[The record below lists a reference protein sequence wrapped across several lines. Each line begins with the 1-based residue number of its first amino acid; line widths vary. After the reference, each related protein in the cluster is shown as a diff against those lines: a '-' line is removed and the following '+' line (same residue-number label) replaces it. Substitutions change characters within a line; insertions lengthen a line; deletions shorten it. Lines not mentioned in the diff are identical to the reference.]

1 MKHRLALVVVLFAVL
16 FAVPLARGSIES
28 ETTAVAQDRATNSSD
43 PGHFELIA
51 DNAPKLSLVWPS
63 KEDIVGARHA
73 LSWHA
78 DDSDHDAVGDYALEI
93 LGPQEKTRAAEAWRT
108 IAKGI
113 KGTSYEWDA
122 VSTVPSGQYHG
133 MLLVLQEVREFSA
146 RSRFSSPVYAD
157 EGDYRGTLRRLEK
170 AWVCSRE
177 AFGHLLLRNFE
188 DGHAGTAL
196 RLEFFPDR
204 LDDLAGHSSS

>member
-1 MKHRLALVVVLFAVL
+1 MRHRG
-16 FAVPLARGSIES
+16 R
-28 ETTAVAQDRATNSSD
+28 
-43 PGHFELIA
+43 
-51 DNAPKLSLVWPS
+51 
-63 KEDIVGARHA
+63 VGAVIARDHRHVEA
-73 LSWHA
+73 LSPKFDLLDGRCA
-78 DDSDHDAVGDYALEI
+78 
-93 LGPQEKTRAAEAWRT
+93 KC
-108 IAKGI
+108 IA
-113 KGTSYEWDA
+113 
-122 VSTVPSGQYHG
+122 SGQYHG